1 MDTARYRMD
10 PAAPATQQ
18 VTRVLG
24 EIWAQYLA
32 THTQEEIDELLAR
45 AERHREMSR
54 QIRLRVRPV
63 IHQAA
68 GD

>member
-1 MDTARYRMD
+1 MARGQYRMD

-18 VTRVLG
+18 LTRVLSD
-24 EIWAQYLA
+24 IWARYLA
-32 THTQEEIDELLAR
+32 THTQEEIDALIAR
-45 AERHREMSR
+45 AEEHRQMSR
-54 QIRLRVRPV
+54 RIRLQVRPI